1 MKKKWKDYQI
11 FLDKEIGEK
20 ASDSFVKSLYN
31 QSAGREEIAAKFF
44 YELGKKWGPSI
55 NNWAAW
61 VSNRATSN
69 KIALILRDAKPLEVI
84 PATKNWI
91 RLYLNRENV
100 GVSDELSGDNTE
112 MHPLLMKYLEQNN
125 CCNHFTFV
133 DSGCY
138 GTIILELH
146 KLGIELQPLFF
157 FSKNPAIPGFLN
169 ELGVNEKNGTILNDS
184 LECAFPN
191 IFKRPD
197 SFIEKKGVVEVC
209 LSKADDL
216 SFNFGQ
222 SALKGVEDSYLY
234 SVMSPEK
241 EVNKLLLLS
250 DKAKQGFF
258 TGILPE
264 ESPEWSQKNSFLTSW
279 PKELNWM

>member
-1 MKKKWKDYQI
+1 MKKKWKEYQN

-20 ASDSFVKSLYN
+20 ASDSFVKSLYD
-31 QSAGREEIAAKFF
+31 QSAGSEDVSSKFF
-44 YELGKKWGPSI
+44 YELGKTWGPSI

-61 VSNRATSN
+61 VNNRAVSH
-69 KIALILRDAKPLEVI
+69 KIALILRDAKPLEII
-84 PATKNWI
+84 PVAKNWI

-112 MHPLLMKYLEQNN
+112 MHPLLMKYLEQND
-125 CCNHFTFV
+125 CSKYFTFV

-138 GTIILELH
+138 GSIVLELY
-146 KLGIELQPLFF
+146 KLGLKLQPLFF
-157 FSKNPAIPGFLN
+157 FSKNPAIPGYLN
-169 ELGVNEKNGTILNDS
+169 ELGINERNGTILNDS

-191 IFKRPD
+191 VFNRPD
-197 SFIEKKGVVEVC
+197 SFIEKNGVVEVV

-216 SFNFGQ
+216 SVKFGQ
-222 SALKGVEDSYLY
+222 SALKGVADSYLY
-234 SVMSPEK
+234 SVMSPEQ
-241 EVNKLLLLS
+241 EVEKILLLS

-264 ESPEWSQKNSFLTSW
+264 ESPEWSKKNSFLAAW